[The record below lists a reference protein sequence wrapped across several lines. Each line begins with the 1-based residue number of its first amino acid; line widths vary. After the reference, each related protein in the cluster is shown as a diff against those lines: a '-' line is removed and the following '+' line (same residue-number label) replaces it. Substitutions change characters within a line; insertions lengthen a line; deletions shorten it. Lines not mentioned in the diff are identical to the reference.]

1 MCFTFPSDCRLKNF
15 MDSSYGPFIHS
26 RFSREL
32 LHSQNVKQCSP
43 EAPNCFLHQLTVVP
57 AWESYQCVMKHSS
70 INWQLFL
77 LEKVINVSWN
87 IFVRLSYC
95 VEGQWDQGIWERQML
110 SIITKTTRSLYCYNI
125 RRLYWNNNIWVPQ
138 HIIYRTTFAYHNTT
152 IIELHLRTIKRQL
165 SNYI

>member
-1 MCFTFPSDCRLKNF
+1 MVRLFTLVSRVNYYTLKTWN
-15 MDSSYGPFIHS
+15 
-26 RFSREL
+26 
-32 LHSQNVKQCSP
+32 NVPRRRQ
-43 EAPNCFLHQLTVVP
+43 TV
-57 AWESYQCVMKHSS
+57 SS